1 MLKFAVMVS
10 GGGTDLQSLID
21 ATQSGKIN
29 AEICCVIASK
39 PDIYAITRAKN
50 ANIPVKVI
58 VRRDFEELQ
67 KFDQAILNALHE
79 VQADF
84 VVLAGYL
91 NIVGKKTIKA
101 YRNKILNIHPS
112 LIPSFCGMG
121 YYGSKVHESVIA
133 YGTKVSGATVH
144 FVDEKADTG
153 PIIMQ
158 KAVEV
163 FSDDTPQT
171 LAARVLKI
179 EHEILPEVVSKMA
192 EEKIIVDGRR
202 VTILE

>member
-133 YGTKVSGATVH
+133 YGAKVSGATVH
-144 FVDEKADTG
+144 FVNEKADAG
-153 PIIMQ
+153 AIILQ

-163 FSDDTPQT
+163 KNDDTPET
-171 LAARVLKI
+171 LQRRVM
-179 EHEILPEVVSKMA
+179 EQAEWEILPKAV
-192 EEKIIVDGRR
+192 
-202 VTILE
+202 

>member
-1 MLKFAVMVS
+1 
-10 GGGTDLQSLID
+10 
-21 ATQSGKIN
+21 
-29 AEICCVIASK
+29 
-39 PDIYAITRAKN
+39 
-50 ANIPVKVI
+50 
-58 VRRDFEELQ
+58 
-67 KFDQAILNALHE
+67 
-79 VQADF
+79 
-84 VVLAGYL
+84 
-91 NIVGKKTIKA
+91 
-101 YRNKILNIHPS
+101 
-112 LIPSFCGMG
+112 
-121 YYGSKVHESVIA
+121 
-133 YGTKVSGATVH
+133 